1 MFHIPKNYF
10 QDRLILLL
18 LTVNTFLV
26 GLNSILILLRL
37 DSSKAESY
45 IIQYRANLG
54 VNAFRSGG
62 ATTFISFILFSLL
75 IMLITTVLSMRVY
88 SLHRQFAVIIL
99 ALAALLLIMALFV
112 SNALLVQR

>member
-1 MFHIPKNYF
+1 MHIPKNYF
-10 QDRLILLL
+10 HDRFALLL

-26 GLNSILILLRL
+26 GLMSILILLRL
-37 DSSKAESY
+37 DSTKAESY

-62 ATTFISFILFSLL
+62 GTTFISFIIFSLIIL
-75 IMLITTVLSMRVY
+75 LLTTVLSMRIYPV
-88 SLHRQFAVIIL
+88 HRQFALMIL
-99 ALAALLLIMALFV
+99 GLGLLLLVMALFV